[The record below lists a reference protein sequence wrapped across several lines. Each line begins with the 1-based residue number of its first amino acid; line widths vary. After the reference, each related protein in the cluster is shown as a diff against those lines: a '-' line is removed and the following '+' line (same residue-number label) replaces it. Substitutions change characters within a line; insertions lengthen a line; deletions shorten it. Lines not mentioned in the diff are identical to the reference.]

1 MTQTTVADAEREAED
16 ARAAVA
22 DAEQDI
28 KTGKRKVTASRLVA
42 ILGRRQHAELA
53 AQEARER
60 AERDREDARRQALK
74 ELGAEIDA
82 AAADA
87 GTDIADALG
96 EVTAASAR
104 ARARAAAWDARVA
117 ELIAAAQAL
126 GARGTVPGGIRR
138 ADEGVAVAKETV
150 RHESTVLV
158 SAGPQLGSAL
168 SYAIA
173 GDLVS
178 ARAAVR
184 LTQTVP
190 LPQRSSRYFR
200 GAGGQIIPDTGM
212 VDRETGEIGENWLRQ
227 ISGDPRTGTPP
238 TLVELSESQVLQY
251 LDGEQV

>member
-1 MTQTTVADAEREAED
+1 MTQTSVADAEREAEE

-22 DAEQDI
+22 DAEQSI
-28 KTGKRKVTASRLVA
+28 KTGRRKVTASKLVE
-42 ILGRRQHAELA
+42 IIGRRQHAELA
-53 AQEARER
+53 AQEAHLR
-60 AERDREDARRQALK
+60 AERDREEARRQALK
-74 ELGAEIDA
+74 ALGAEIDA

-96 EVTAASAR
+96 EVDAASAR

-117 ELIAAAQAL
+117 ELIAAAQDL
-126 GARGTVPGGIRR
+126 GARGTVPGGICRV
-138 ADEGVAVAKETV
+138 DQGVAVGRESV

-158 SAGPQLGSAL
+158 SAGPLLGSAL

-190 LPQRSSRYFR
+190 LPQRASRYFR
-200 GAGGQIIPDTGM
+200 GAGGQILPDTGM
-212 VDRETGEIGENWLRQ
+212 VDRQTGEIGENWLRQ
-227 ISGDPRTGTPP
+227 ISGDPRTGSPP
-238 TLVELSESQVLQY
+238 TLVELSESQVLRH
-251 LDGEQV
+251 LDGEPV